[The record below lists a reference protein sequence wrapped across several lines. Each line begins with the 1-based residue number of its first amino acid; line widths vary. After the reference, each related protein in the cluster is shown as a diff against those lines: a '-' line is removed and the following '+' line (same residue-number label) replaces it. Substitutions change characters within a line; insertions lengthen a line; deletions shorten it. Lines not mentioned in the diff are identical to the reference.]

1 MLGAGAAHL
10 EFLSRWAKRPV
21 PGVRIT
27 LIARA
32 ERYFEPA
39 LVPYAVAGDHD
50 MSRLV
55 IDIEPLAQRAK
66 AVWTDAQV
74 QALDATAKA
83 ILLDDGRELRYDWLG
98 VDQEPAQMRAH
109 ADIAM
114 PGARKN
120 GLFVRPLEAFA
131 MLWPKVVGMA
141 QPTPVRVAVIADQM
155 GGLPA
160 LELAFAT
167 RERLPGAALTLITGG
182 EPLALSLAE
191 PLRQRLAS
199 LLRARNITV
208 LADRATAIDPG
219 EVALG
224 SGARLACDV
233 PLMIT
238 RAHAPAWMAQ
248 SGLQLDADGFVAV
261 DDCLRAASHTNV
273 FCNAGPLGFDALHA
287 DARAALIAGNL
298 MAVACGKPLSRS
310 RSKSITMLRYGK
322 GQALASWGS
331 VCLQGY
337 LPGWFKARADSRLT
351 RICHTHLTGD

>member
-10 EFLSRWAKRPV
+10 AFLSRWAIRPV

-32 ERYFEPA
+32 GRYFEPA
-39 LVPYAVAGDHD
+39 LLPYVVAGDHD

-55 IDIEPLAQRAK
+55 IDVEPLAQRAK
-66 AVWTDAQV
+66 AVWPDAQV

-83 ILLDDGRELRYDWLG
+83 ILLDDGRELQYDWLS
-98 VDQEPAQMRAH
+98 VDQEPAQMRAR

-120 GLFVRPLEAFA
+120 GLFVRPLETFA
-131 MLWPKVVGMA
+131 TLWPKVVGLA
-141 QPTPVRVAVIADQM
+141 QTKPVRVAAIADQL

-160 LELAFAT
+160 LELAFAV
-167 RERLPGAALTLITGG
+167 RERLPGAAVTLITGG
-182 EPLALSLAE
+182 EPLALTLAE
-191 PLRQRLAS
+191 RQRQRLAS
-199 LLRARNITV
+199 LLRARSITV
-208 LADRATAIDPG
+208 LPDRATAIDPG
-219 EVALG
+219 EVVLG

-261 DDCLRAASHTNV
+261 DNCLRAASHANV
-273 FCNAGPLGFDALHA
+273 FCNAGPLAFDGLHA
-287 DARAALIAGNL
+287 GALAALLAGNL
-298 MAVACGKPLSRS
+298 MAAASGKPLSSS

-322 GQALASWGS
+322 GQALAIWGGL
-331 VCLQGY
+331 CLQGY
-337 LPGWFKARADSRLT
+337 LPGWFKARADSRLA
-351 RICHTHLTGD
+351 RICHTHRPGN